1 MFIVKTMKVIFL
13 VGPLGKAYRDTYND
27 TVKIT
32 SKRPWLQV
40 VPKTKWLNEDGTIR
54 GKRDHVR
61 IDYAAAYAT
70 KWLLQKYRKD
80 VDFKIVTPTVLTKQ
94 MINKSDLV
102 IHHWYDKLTMPP
114 IKALSTKTAPNSKY
128 QKMIDTAGGDK
139 MFPPIKYQ
147 HLVYDKCAYYKF
159 FRERGIN
166 TAPTVCISRK
176 EYNAKKVSVINKI
189 WSKAQEWKEM
199 FGKPVHG
206 TDSGDVG
213 RPWDF
218 ENKMGVQKYMANVF
232 SSPNR
237 YPAIVFQKF
246 MVDFEL
252 NFPQI
257 RLYYLGDK
265 YHHSIVEWK
274 TPYPNGTSRLSK
286 PSDAKFLSKAKTFAK
301 KVLKAVSPFYKGAPK
316 YLTRIDVGCCIQ
328 EGKIKP
334 SSLFLNEIEVLA
346 GAYLFYDGERRLNFD
361 YKLGQQA
368 VKVIEHFRK
377 KI

>member
-1 MFIVKTMKVIFL
+1 MDTQKLKTS
-13 VGPLGKAYRDTYND
+13 PLYEGTDLEALTNMRRYREL
-27 TVKIT
+27 IT
-32 SKRPWLQV
+32 SYFRPYLAGEAIEIGAGIGSMAYHIT
-40 VPKTKWLNEDGTIR
+40 P
-54 GKRDHVR
+54 HVR
-61 IDYAAAYAT
+61 S
-70 KWLLQKYRKD
+70 LQ
-80 VDFKIVTPTVLTKQ
+80 
-94 MINKSDLV
+94 LV
-102 IHHWYDKLTMPP
+102 EPSPNLIETL
-114 IKALSTKTAPNSKY
+114 KARFA
-128 QKMIDTAGGDK
+128 D
-139 MFPPIKYQ
+139 
-147 HLVYDKCAYYKF
+147 H
-159 FRERGIN
+159 E
-166 TAPTVCISRK
+166 
-176 EYNAKKVSVINKI
+176 KVSVINKI